1 MTKEELKKA
10 VCEAIEKRFDDIKA
24 FGESIF
30 AEPELG
36 YKEYKTSA
44 KVKEAFD
51 KLGISYTDG
60 WGINGVKGRMKGTK
74 SDRTVAVFGELD
86 ALVCRNHPGAD
97 ETTGAAHCCGHYV
110 QMANLMAVA
119 MALHDTDAMKYL
131 L

>member
-44 KVKEAFD
+44 KVKKAFD
-51 KLGISYTDG
+51 ELGISYTDG

-74 SDRTVAVFGELD
+74 SDRTVAVFGELTPWP
-86 ALVCRNHPGAD
+86 AAIIPAPTKRQERRTAAA
-97 ETTGAAHCCGHYV
+97 TTYRWP
-110 QMANLMAVA
+110 
-119 MALHDTDAMKYL
+119 T
-131 L
+131 

>member
-51 KLGISYTDG
+51 KFD
-60 WGINGVKGRMKGTK
+60 V
-74 SDRTVAVFGELD
+74 
-86 ALVCRNHPGAD
+86 
-97 ETTGAAHCCGHYV
+97 
-110 QMANLMAVA
+110 
-119 MALHDTDAMKYL
+119 
-131 L
+131 